1 MLKEVSGAL
10 WCYTL
15 KHHQHCGV
23 VVAVKSSKRLAPFT
37 GHGGI
42 SVHRHLKWAV
52 PTRIIS
58 SYLILICLNIL
69 QNRTTYV
76 LTCFL
81 AMIIADQHFTA
92 VEQQYG
98 RKLENR
104 ISIISKLKTKT
115 TNLFNQN
122 HAAAK
127 QTKQIKG
134 FTIFQQVNY
143 NFLVSWKDHVL
154 VQAKWWSF
162 LHPCSC
168 TWDIHCKQYRKII
181 YY

>member
-1 MLKEVSGAL
+1 
-10 WCYTL
+10 
-15 KHHQHCGV
+15 
-23 VVAVKSSKRLAPFT
+23 
-37 GHGGI
+37 
-42 SVHRHLKWAV
+42 
-52 PTRIIS
+52 
-58 SYLILICLNIL
+58 
-69 QNRTTYV
+69 
-76 LTCFL
+76 
-81 AMIIADQHFTA
+81 MIIADQHFTA

-143 NFLVSWKDHVL
+143 NFLVS
-154 VQAKWWSF
+154 
-162 LHPCSC
+162 
-168 TWDIHCKQYRKII
+168 
-181 YY
+181 